1 MAAEARHE
9 SEAAAHVR
17 PEGQGRLSMKVDVA
31 GAALNLSVRGQGPVC
46 LVPSSMG
53 AAPYERQLP
62 EALARKLTLAIVD
75 LRGSGF
81 DVAAQD
87 FEAVRCQLGAPK
99 LAVLGHSVLGSLA
112 IEYARRHPDR
122 VSHVITAGTPP
133 SGDMIALLAS
143 SRAYFEAEAS
153 PERKQLLLANMSRL
167 TPASSMD
174 EAMYAQTPMRFF
186 DPTIDARPLFEGA
199 VARPEIIGHLM
210 GKLAPGW
217 NIATGPPLRVP
228 LLITAGR
235 HDYVVPWRLWQP
247 VLPGLPTATFH
258 LFERSGHQPF
268 CEEPA
273 EFTDVVTRWM
283 GLA

>member
-1 MAAEARHE
+1 
-9 SEAAAHVR
+9 
-17 PEGQGRLSMKVDVA
+17 MKVDVA
-31 GAALNLSVRGQGPVC
+31 GAALNLEVRGQGPVC

-75 LRGSGF
+75 LRGSGLSTGAADDLSF

-87 FEAVRCQLGAPK
+87 FEAVRRQLGAPK

-112 IEYARRHPDR
+112 IEYARRHPDS
-122 VSHVITAGTPP
+122 VSHVITVGTPP

-186 DPTIDARPLFEGA
+186 DPAIDARPLFEGA

-217 NIATGPPLRVP
+217 NIATGAPLRVP

-273 EFTDVVTRWM
+273 EFTGVVARWM
-283 GLA
+283 GLAPGLAPG